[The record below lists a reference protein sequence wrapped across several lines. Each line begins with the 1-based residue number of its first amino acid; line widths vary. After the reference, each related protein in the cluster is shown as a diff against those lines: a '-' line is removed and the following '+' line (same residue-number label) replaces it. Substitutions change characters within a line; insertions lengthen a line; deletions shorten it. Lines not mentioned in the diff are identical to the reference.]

1 MAPIIQRATDIRDV
15 WVDRAVPG
23 SDL

>member
-1 MAPIIQRATDIRDV
+1 MAPIIQRATDIRDG